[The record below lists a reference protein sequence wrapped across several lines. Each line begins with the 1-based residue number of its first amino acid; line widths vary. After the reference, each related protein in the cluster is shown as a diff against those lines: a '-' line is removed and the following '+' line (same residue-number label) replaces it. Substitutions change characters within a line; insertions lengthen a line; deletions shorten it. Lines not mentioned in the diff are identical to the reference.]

1 MTIKNDFSTVETK
14 KDTYNG
20 EWVPIW
26 VRVNCKSRKT
36 SPYYIERFRHEKKR
50 S

>member
-26 VRVNCKSRKT
+26 ARVNCKSRKA
-36 SPYYIERFRHEKKR
+36 SQQYIERFRQEKKR